1 MTIDAEPSGRLR
13 VGVYNRFWPTAGGG
27 EKFAGGLAQ
36 AIATRHDVT
45 LIGHDAVDL
54 DELAERLQLDLG
66 GVGWRSVDLS
76 PRAVEEA
83 SADVDLF
90 VNVSYGSVLANRAR
104 RGLYVVHFPTIGA
117 PPPTGWRRFLL
128 RAAGRLARITGASL
142 DGARWVAG
150 AYAPEPLGPLTH
162 RWTDGHGTVQLTG
175 AAAPTRRVTVV
186 LGRLAA
192 VDGLRRVE
200 LRDDGEAVLGSI
212 ELRPRRR
219 RWTPP
224 VAVLRGRVERAAEP
238 TGADPVRLHL
248 HSATHIPT
256 GRSSDERR
264 LGASVLAVLHGP
276 WYQQLL
282 QAVHQPLSAA
292 AAELS
297 FLDSYDAVVANSAF
311 TARWIRRLWG
321 IDTEILHPPVS
332 AQPRGEKGPVIL
344 HVGRFFAPAAGH
356 SKRQLEL
363 VDAFA
368 RLVAGGHADGWT
380 LHLVGGCDAEGRPY
394 LDTVRA
400 AIGEL
405 PVQLHVNAPAAELR
419 ALFAEASIY
428 WHATG
433 LGEDPDAHP
442 ERMEHFG
449 IATAEAMSAGAVPV
463 AIGVAG
469 QLEVFDD
476 GVEGYHFDDVAT
488 LVARTASLIADPAR
502 RAAMSDAAQRRA
514 ERYGDEAFRRRVF
527 EVLDG
532 LSAGAP
538 CAPPT

>member
-1 MTIDAEPSGRLR
+1 MTAPAEQPRRR

-54 DELAERLQLDLG
+54 DQLAERLQLDLG

-76 PRAVEEA
+76 PSAVEAA
-83 SADVDLF
+83 SADYELF
-90 VNVSYGSVLANRAR
+90 VNVSYGSVLANRANH
-104 RGLYVVHFPTIGA
+104 GLYVVHFPTIGA
-117 PPPTGWRRFLL
+117 PPPAGWRRFVL
-128 RAAGRLARITGASL
+128 RAVGRLARITGSSL
-142 DGARWVAG
+142 DGARWVGG

-162 RWTDGHGTVQLTG
+162 RWTDGRGIV
-175 AAAPTRRVTVV
+175 AVPTMGRSALRRRPRRAGRVTVV

-192 VDGLRRVE
+192 ESGPRR
-200 LRDDGEAVLGSI
+200 I
-212 ELRPRRR
+212 ELHDCSGALVGSTELQPRRH

-224 VAVLRGRVERAAEP
+224 VAVVRGRLGAAGP
-238 TGADPVRLHL
+238 DVVRLHVD
-248 HSATHIPT
+248 SATHVPL
-256 GRSSDERR
+256 GRVSDERR

-282 QAVHQPLSAA
+282 QAAHQPLSAA

-311 TARWIRRLWG
+311 TARWVRRLWAV
-321 IDTEILHPPVS
+321 DTEILHPPVS
-332 AQPRGEKGPVIL
+332 AQPCGDKGPVIL

-363 VDAFA
+363 VDAFR
-368 RLVAGGHADGWT
+368 RLVAGGAADGWT
-380 LHLVGGCDAEGRPY
+380 LHLVGGCDEEGRAY
-394 LDTVRA
+394 LDTVRD

-419 ALFAEASIY
+419 ALFAGASIY

-449 IATAEAMSAGAVPV
+449 IATVEAMSAGAVPV
-463 AIGVAG
+463 VIGVAG
-469 QLEVFDD
+469 QLEVLDD

-488 LVARTASLIADPAR
+488 LVARTASLIADPDR
-502 RAAMSDAAQRRA
+502 RAAMSAAARRRA
-514 ERYGDEAFRRRVF
+514 ERYGEPAFRARVF
-527 EVLDG
+527 EVIDPL
-532 LSAGAP
+532 
-538 CAPPT
+538 TR